1 MCTIMTAHRSG
12 AVAEGTSDL
21 RRLPADAEPCKLQSG
36 ASHAAGSGNEVG
48 QSRRRV

>member
-1 MCTIMTAHRSG
+1 VSSLNLAPEEETMCTIMTAHRSG
-12 AVAEGTSDL
+12 AVAEG
-21 RRLPADAEPCKLQSG
+21 G